1 MTFDIHPRLKD
12 LTRLEWSE
20 RANTSGTGGTFLK
33 ARETTTRGITYFKLS
48 CYDSYR
54 GIYGHECV
62 NELIASRLMKHLGI
76 DHVAYH
82 LVHAKVLVDGQTHE
96 TWLSASDSFRSP
108 KERKQALDVFYDLHR
123 EGQESPLDFCAR
135 MGWKRTIDQLMV
147 VDFLLAN
154 RDRHGANIEV
164 ILGPEGKARLAP
176 IFDTGLSLIFSAY
189 GDEVAAE
196 QFAPL
201 SDVSANNYL
210 GTRSL
215 FENLSFVDAPLVLP
229 ALTRN
234 NVEALVGDL
243 AEVLPAAHREKI
255 AAILVQRWDYLIS
268 NGFVQ
273 EAIA

>member
-1 MTFDIHPRLKD
+1 MAFDIHPQLKD

-33 ARETTTRGITYFKLS
+33 AREATTRGITYFKLS

-62 NELIASRLMKHLGI
+62 NELIASRLMEHLGI
-76 DHVAYH
+76 AHVAYH
-82 LVHAKVLVDGQTHE
+82 LVYAKVLVDGKTRE
-96 TWLSASDSFRSP
+96 TWLSASDSFRGP

-123 EGQESPLDFCAR
+123 QGQESPLDFCAR
-135 MGWKRTIDQLMV
+135 MGWKEAIDQLMV

-164 ILGPEGKARLAP
+164 VLGDEGTPRLAP
-176 IFDTGLSLIFSAY
+176 IFDTGLSLVFSAY
-189 GDEVAAE
+189 GDEAAAG
-196 QFAPL
+196 QFDPL
-201 SDVSANNYL
+201 SDVNANNYL

-215 FENLSFVDAPLVLP
+215 FENLFFIDAPLVLT
-229 ALTRN
+229 ALTRSD
-234 NVEALVGDL
+234 VEALMADL
-243 AEVLPAAHREKI
+243 DDVLPAVHREKI
-255 AAILVQRWDYLIS
+255 AAILAQRWEHLVS

-273 EAIA
+273 EAVA